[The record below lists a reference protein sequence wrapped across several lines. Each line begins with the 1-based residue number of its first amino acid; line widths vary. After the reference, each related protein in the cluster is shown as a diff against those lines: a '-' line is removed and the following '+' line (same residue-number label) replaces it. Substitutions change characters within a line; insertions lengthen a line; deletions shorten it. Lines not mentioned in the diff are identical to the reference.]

1 MAVPVTLAFTN
12 SSLKGG
18 VLDLARP
25 GKYILGRSSRC
36 DIQLPTTLEFM
47 DVSRHHCVV
56 AVTPLGLR
64 VRDLGSR
71 NGTFINGKHIG
82 QRQANDF
89 PGATG
94 ESGWHALEEGDEL
107 RLGSTALRVERF
119 GLTVGLRQ
127 AEAPAQASGPVS

>member
-1 MAVPVTLAFTN
+1 MAVQVTLAFTN
-12 SSLKGG
+12 SSLKGR

-36 DIQLPTTLEFM
+36 DIQLPTSLEFM
-47 DVSRHHCVV
+47 DVSRHHCAL

-82 QRQANDF
+82 QRQVGEL
-89 PGATG
+89 PGATA
-94 ESGWHALEEGDEL
+94 ESDWHVLAEGDEL
-107 RLGSTALRVERF
+107 RLGSTALRVE
-119 GLTVGLRQ
+119 GPDLTLGLRKEEV
-127 AEAPAQASGPVS
+127 AAP